1 MNQLINQ
8 QINILKKLFV
18 GLRKKLIIILFV
30 RTHYI
35 YIQDFE
41 NNINNKQ
48 LKNKQQ
54 ACPTKQDR
62 RNQRTQQ
69 IQFSL
74 KIKRKRYSKEG
85 ILSFRFK
92 QASSIMG
99 NLCQTKPQIQ
109 QIEKIE
115 NPPEKEVFT
124 LITEKKYQQVIFKL
138 YDGNAIKYQA
148 DGLINANE
156 NPYFVD
162 NHSLM
167 VNTKKELIN
176 QISQKDPLN
185 PGEASYTSTGLP
197 NLTYFIHCCLPSW
210 QGGQDGGKNEL
221 YYCIQAYYNSFKIA
235 NELSMKK
242 IVFTDQNTSLQQ
254 IPKNLSAE
262 AFIKAALKFIN
273 ENQESELEEVII
285 INKNKVSNNAM
296 KNQINGQL
304 SVDMNDELK
313 QMIIHKESAF
323 LDNTERSIR
332 ETFNRTDT
340 LSNAD
345 HNHSMVKQNNN
356 NQILTDEQMKEI
368 NQV

>member
-1 MNQLINQ
+1 MVQEAFC
-8 QINILKKLFV
+8 ILKNVKTNMIAKVKLKTQTC
-18 GLRKKLIIILFV
+18 L
-30 RTHYI
+30 
-35 YIQDFE
+35 
-41 NNINNKQ
+41 
-48 LKNKQQ
+48 
-54 ACPTKQDR
+54 TKQDR
-62 RNQRTQQ
+62 NQCTQS
-69 IQFSL
+69 IKLSL
-74 KIKRKRYSKEG
+74 KIKKLRYSKQG
-85 ILSFRFK
+85 IFNFSFKR
-92 QASSIMG
+92 ASSIMG
-99 NLCQTKPQIQ
+99 NLCQGKNQFQ
-109 QIEKIE
+109 QQDKIE
-115 NPPEKEVFT
+115 NPSVQEVFN
-124 LITEKKYQQVIFKL
+124 LITEKRYQQVKFKL
-138 YDGNAIKYQA
+138 YDGNPIKYQA
-148 DGLINANE
+148 DALINANE
-156 NPYFVD
+156 NPYQID

-167 VNTKKELIN
+167 VNSKKELIN
-176 QISQKDPLN
+176 QITQQEPLN
-185 PGEASYTSTGLP
+185 PGEASYSQTGLT
-197 NLTYFIHCCLPSW
+197 NIAYFIHCCLPTW

-235 NELSMKK
+235 NQLSIKK
-242 IVFTDQNTSLQQ
+242 IVFTDQNISLQQ

-340 LSNAD
+340 ISNID
-345 HNHSMVKQNNN
+345 HNNSMVKQNIS
-356 NQILTDEQMKEI
+356 NQILTAEQMKEI